1 MRGGELGKSKFNVL
15 LKLINTIIN
24 NDLYFLT
31 FLSILCP
38 PLFLPLPPNLQMRK
52 LSFDREEILMHY
64 VLVHIIE

>member
-15 LKLINTIIN
+15 LKLINTMIN

-38 PLFLPLPPNLQMRK
+38 PF
-52 LSFDREEILMHY
+52 SYHY
-64 VLVHIIE
+64 LLIYK